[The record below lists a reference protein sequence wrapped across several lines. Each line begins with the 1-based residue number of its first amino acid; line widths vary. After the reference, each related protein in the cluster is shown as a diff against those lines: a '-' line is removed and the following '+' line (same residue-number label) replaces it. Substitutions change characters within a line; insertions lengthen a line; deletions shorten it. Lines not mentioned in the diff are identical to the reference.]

1 LVFRHSYWE
10 KHVYTNARRPERESE
25 RTYPHTQ
32 TYTGKGGRGGGGKEE
47 AEQPNG
53 RRSKGRTRWNKEIMK
68 HTHAQSEKYFS
79 NTKKKQES
87 YQLFRHTLN

>member
-1 LVFRHSYWE
+1 LG
-10 KHVYTNARRPERESE
+10 KARIYKCKASRERE
-25 RTYPHTQ
+25 RTHLPTHTQ
-32 TYTGKGGRGGGGKEE
+32 TYTGKGGRGGGEKEE